1 METSSKRVVD
11 WDDDDPYQ
19 IPDDRLP
26 KIKEGEIGVE
36 IEEPKKHK
44 HHENK
49 EKSVTPE
56 RLEEIPEPAIS
67 EETEEKHKKKH
78 RKHKKHEDSEENEIK
93 GVQLNDGEND
103 PLKNPP
109 KHELETKKEETS
121 LYPSMHEIVK
131 HVDEKN
137 EKEHPE
143 KKENHKKHN
152 NGEGHQSCKKCLI
165 Q

>member
-1 METSSKRVVD
+1 MEKTSKRVVD

-36 IEEPKKHK
+36 IEEPKKHS
-44 HHENK
+44 HHDNK
-49 EKSVTPE
+49 P
-56 RLEEIPEPAIS
+56 EEIPEPVKP

-78 RKHKKHEDSEENEIK
+78 KKHKKHKESEDAEIK
-93 GVQLNDGEND
+93 GVQLNDEEND

-109 KHELETKKEETS
+109 KHEPEVKKEETS

-131 HVDEKN
+131 HVDEQN
-137 EKEHPE
+137 EIEHPE
-143 KKENHKKHN
+143 KKETHKKHKN
-152 NGEGHQSCKKCLI
+152 TEGHQSCKKCII